1 MSKWRR
7 KLPRSVE
14 EVSRGNATFS
24 FVFFEYS
31 NIYNINMHVQCSTVD
46 VSGFR
51 TPPPPS
57 SPLENSNFLN
67 SQRKFT
73 AKRPW
78 IPSLP
83 NKLNNLWTPP
93 PHHHQPGQ
101 NSGSAHK
108 LSLDLRMQLISVH
121 NAAFGGGM
129 YNKRSLLSI
138 RTKY

>member
-1 MSKWRR
+1 MTQKTPTICRR
-7 KLPRSVE
+7 SIKRQC
-14 EVSRGNATFS
+14 NI

-31 NIYNINMHVQCSTVD
+31 NIYNINMFD
-46 VSGFR
+46 VRLLMSVGSG
-51 TPPPPS
+51 PPPPS

-83 NKLNNLWTPP
+83 NKLNNLWTPH
-93 PHHHQPGQ
+93 HHHQPGQ
-101 NSGSAHK
+101 NSGSAHE